1 MSYLTDKLKGI
12 LKSIFGLL
20 IDWLF
25 TKKNRSSSSIRQVG
39 NDEDLREELDDSIID
54 DIHDRIDNGV

>member
-1 MSYLTDKLKGI
+1 MSYITDKLKGI

-25 TKKNRSSSSIRQVG
+25 TKKDKSSSSIRQVG

-54 DIHDRIDNGV
+54 DINDRIDNGV

>member
-1 MSYLTDKLKGI
+1 MSYITDKLKGI

-25 TKKNRSSSSIRQVG
+25 TKKNKSSSSIRQVG

-54 DIHDRIDNGV
+54 DIHDRVDDGV

>member
-1 MSYLTDKLKGI
+1 MSYITDKLKGI
-12 LKSIFGLL
+12 LKSILGLL
-20 IDWLF
+20 VDWFF

-54 DIHDRIDNGV
+54 DINDRIDDGM

>member
-1 MSYLTDKLKGI
+1 MLDKLKSI
-12 LKSIFGLL
+12 LKSILGLL
-20 IDWLF
+20 VDWFF

-39 NDEDLREELDDSIID
+39 NNEDLREELDDSIID

>member
-1 MSYLTDKLKGI
+1 MSYITDKLKSI

-25 TKKNRSSSSIRQVG
+25 TKKDKSSSSIRQVG

-54 DIHDRIDNGV
+54 DIHDRVDNGL

>member
-1 MSYLTDKLKGI
+1 MSYITDKLKSI
-12 LKSIFGLL
+12 LKSILGLL

-25 TKKNRSSSSIRQVG
+25 TKKDKSSSSIRQVG

-54 DIHDRIDNGV
+54 DINDRIDNGV

>member
-1 MSYLTDKLKGI
+1 MSYITDKLKSI
-12 LKSIFGLL
+12 LKSILGLL

-25 TKKNRSSSSIRQVG
+25 TKKDKSSSSIRQVG

-54 DIHDRIDNGV
+54 DIHDRVDDGV

>member
-1 MSYLTDKLKGI
+1 MSYITDKLKGI

-25 TKKNRSSSSIRQVG
+25 TKKDKSSSSIRQVG
-39 NDEDLREELDDSIID
+39 NDEDLREELDDSVID
-54 DIHDRIDNGV
+54 DIHDRVDNGL

>member
-1 MSYLTDKLKGI
+1 MSYITDKLKGI

-25 TKKNRSSSSIRQVG
+25 TKKNKSSSSIRQVG

-54 DIHDRIDNGV
+54 DIHDRVDNGV

>member
-1 MSYLTDKLKGI
+1 MLDKFKDI
-12 LKSIFGLL
+12 LKSILNLL
-20 IDWLF
+20 VDWLF

-54 DIHDRIDNGV
+54 DIHDRIDDGL

>member
-1 MSYLTDKLKGI
+1 MSYITDKLKGI

-25 TKKNRSSSSIRQVG
+25 TKKNKSSSSIRQVG
-39 NDEDLREELDDSIID
+39 NDEDLREELDDSVID
-54 DIHDRIDNGV
+54 DIHDRVDNGL

>member
-1 MSYLTDKLKGI
+1 MSYITDKLKSI

-25 TKKNRSSSSIRQVG
+25 TKKDKSSSSIRQLG

-54 DIHDRIDNGV
+54 DIHDRVDNGL

>member
-1 MSYLTDKLKGI
+1 MSYITDKLKGI

-25 TKKNRSSSSIRQVG
+25 TKKNKSSSSIRQVG

-54 DIHDRIDNGV
+54 DINDRIDNGV

>member
-1 MSYLTDKLKGI
+1 MMLDKLKSI

-25 TKKNRSSSSIRQVG
+25 TKKDKSSSSIRQVG

-54 DIHDRIDNGV
+54 DIHDRVDNGL

>member
-1 MSYLTDKLKGI
+1 MSYITDKLKGI

-25 TKKNRSSSSIRQVG
+25 TKKNKSSSSIRQVG

-54 DIHDRIDNGV
+54 DINDRIDDGV

>member
-1 MSYLTDKLKGI
+1 MLDKLKGI
-12 LKSIFGLL
+12 LKSILGLL
-20 IDWLF
+20 VDWFF

-54 DIHDRIDNGV
+54 DINDRIDNGV

>member
-1 MSYLTDKLKGI
+1 MLDKLKGI
-12 LKSIFGLL
+12 LKSILNLL
-20 IDWLF
+20 VDWFF

-39 NDEDLREELDDSIID
+39 NNEDLREELDDSIID

>member
-1 MSYLTDKLKGI
+1 MLDKFKDI
-12 LKSIFGLL
+12 LKSILNLL

-25 TKKNRSSSSIRQVG
+25 TKKDKSSSSIRQVG

-54 DIHDRIDNGV
+54 DIHDRVDNGL

>member
-1 MSYLTDKLKGI
+1 MSYITDKLKSI

-25 TKKNRSSSSIRQVG
+25 TKKNKSSSSIRQVG
-39 NDEDLREELDDSIID
+39 NNEDLREELDDSIID
-54 DIHDRIDNGV
+54 DINDRIDNGV

>member
-1 MSYLTDKLKGI
+1 MLDKLKGI
-12 LKSIFGLL
+12 LKSILNLL
-20 IDWLF
+20 VDWFF

-54 DIHDRIDNGV
+54 DINDRIDNGV

>member
-1 MSYLTDKLKGI
+1 MSYITDKLKSI

>member
-1 MSYLTDKLKGI
+1 MSYITDKLKGI

-25 TKKNRSSSSIRQVG
+25 TKKDKSSSSIRQVG

-54 DIHDRIDNGV
+54 DIHDRVDDGV

>member
-1 MSYLTDKLKGI
+1 MSYITDKLKSI

-54 DIHDRIDNGV
+54 DINDRVDNGL

>member
-1 MSYLTDKLKGI
+1 MSYITDKLKSI

-54 DIHDRIDNGV
+54 DINDRIDNGV

>member
-1 MSYLTDKLKGI
+1 MSYITDKLKGI
-12 LKSIFGLL
+12 LKSILGLL
-20 IDWLF
+20 VDWLF

-54 DIHDRIDNGV
+54 DINDRIDNGV

>member
-1 MSYLTDKLKGI
+1 MLDKLKGI
-12 LKSIFGLL
+12 LKSILNLL
-20 IDWLF
+20 VDWFF

-54 DIHDRIDNGV
+54 DIHDRIDDGM

>member
-1 MSYLTDKLKGI
+1 VLDKLKGI
-12 LKSIFGLL
+12 LKSILNLL
-20 IDWLF
+20 VDWFF

-39 NDEDLREELDDSIID
+39 NNEDLREELDDSIID

>member
-1 MSYLTDKLKGI
+1 MSYITDKLKSI

-25 TKKNRSSSSIRQVG
+25 TKKNKSSSSIRQVG

-54 DIHDRIDNGV
+54 DINDRIDNGV

>member
-1 MSYLTDKLKGI
+1 VLDKLKGI
-12 LKSIFGLL
+12 LKSILNLL
-20 IDWLF
+20 VDWFF

-54 DIHDRIDNGV
+54 DINDRIDNGV

>member
-1 MSYLTDKLKGI
+1 MSYITDKLKGI

-25 TKKNRSSSSIRQVG
+25 TKKNKSSSSIRQVG

-54 DIHDRIDNGV
+54 DINDRIDDRV